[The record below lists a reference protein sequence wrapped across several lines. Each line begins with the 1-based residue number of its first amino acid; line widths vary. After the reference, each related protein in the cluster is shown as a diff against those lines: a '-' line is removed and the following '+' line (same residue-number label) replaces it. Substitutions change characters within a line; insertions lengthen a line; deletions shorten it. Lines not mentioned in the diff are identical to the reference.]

1 MKHLLL
7 LVRILF
13 ESKPFEHFPFSLDN
27 NINVIT
33 IRGEEKLETE
43 GSQTNARE
51 YLGFP
56 VAVALPRHPTFQSP
70 ANENRTEYDET
81 DWNQQVAV
89 DAAAG
94 SNATFVRHE

>member
-56 VAVALPRHPTFQSP
+56 VAVALPRTRLSNPQPMRIEPNMMKPTGTSRLP
-70 ANENRTEYDET
+70 
-81 DWNQQVAV
+81 
-89 DAAAG
+89 
-94 SNATFVRHE
+94 